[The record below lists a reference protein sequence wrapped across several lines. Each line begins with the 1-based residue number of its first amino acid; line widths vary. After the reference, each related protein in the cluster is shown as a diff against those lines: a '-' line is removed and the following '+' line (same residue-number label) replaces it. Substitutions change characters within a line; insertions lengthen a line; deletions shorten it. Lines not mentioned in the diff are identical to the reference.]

1 VTSSTTSD
9 YTGNLLL
16 NTVQVGNGAQAF
28 LGLGN
33 TTGEGESGVLIFSNG
48 SAGVQIRMQ
57 SGITGS
63 NTEQITLPNASG
75 TLALTADLASLKVTR
90 TFVNQAAVDAATPD
104 FIGQIGVDLT
114 DAILVRSVGTAAGDW
129 SSAFNFSSVTV
140 LPSGT
145 LDLASTNS
153 GGLIS
158 ISGENATD
166 FRTVAFPD
174 ASGTVALTTSN
185 VASATA
191 LATSRDIFGQSFNG
205 TGNVNGNLLTNGHL
219 ASVPSGGGAGHLV
232 TLNGTSPTVASGRSA
247 WWSNASG
254 VPSFRNG
261 TGSVSTIICSTDL
274 GTGVET
280 FLATPTS
287 ANLAAAVTDETGS
300 GSLVFGTSPTIT
312 TPTISRGST
321 GQVFIA
327 QDNNNATVTMTTDA
341 NGRNF
346 FTVNGKTNGVAQS
359 GAYITANGFE
369 ESWIYANTTNNATG
383 NRVMR
388 FGNLSSRFSIQRMND
403 ANTSITATP
412 FSLANNA
419 PTNSFYMDASG
430 NTGYGTSSPTAFV
443 DINNNTLRIR
453 TARTPA
459 SATATGNA
467 GDICWDANYIYVCT
481 ATNTWK
487 RTAISTW

>member
-1 VTSSTTSD
+1 V
-9 YTGNLLL
+9 
-16 NTVQVGNGAQAF
+16 
-28 LGLGN
+28 
-33 TTGEGESGVLIFSNG
+33 SGSHG
-48 SAGVQIRMQ
+48 
-57 SGITGS
+57 TGS
-63 NTEQITLPNASG
+63 NLIPIVSKADASNIAKMPAVG
-75 TLALTADLASLKVTR
+75 IMDADLANNANGHMVITGTIFDLNTTAYS
-90 TFVNQAAVDAATPD
+90 VNATLYVATGGGLTATPPAANS
-104 FIGQIGVDLT
+104 QPVARVDRSNANNGALIVS
-114 DAILVRSVGTAAGDW
+114 IL
-129 SSAFNFSSVTV
+129 
-140 LPSGT
+140 
-145 LDLASTNS
+145 
-153 GGLIS
+153 
-158 ISGENATD
+158 
-166 FRTVAFPD
+166 
-174 ASGTVALTTSN
+174 
-185 VASATA
+185 
-191 LATSRDIFGQSFNG
+191 
-205 TGNVNGNLLTNGHL
+205 
-219 ASVPSGGGAGHLV
+219 
-232 TLNGTSPTVASGRSA
+232 
-247 WWSNASG
+247 SNAS
-254 VPSFRNG
+254 NG
-261 TGSVSTIICSTDL
+261 GNGSGDANKLVRFSSAGLIPVASIGGL
-274 GTGVET
+274 GTGVAT

-369 ESWIYANTTNNATG
+369 ESWIYVNTTNNATG

-403 ANTSITATP
+403 ANSSITATP

-443 DINNNTLRIR
+443 DINSNTLRIR